1 MQLEEA
7 RRIGMEVI
15 EMLAPRCERVM
26 VAGSVRRG
34 KAQPKDIELV
44 LIPAMV
50 ERRVDLFTTEQVYSL
65 DEVVLPELV
74 EGRLVLDT
82 EVRRDGPRYK
92 RLIHVRTGAVVEVF
106 AARPETWG
114 YILAL
119 RTGPAEFMHKVVT
132 ARAYDG
138 AMPPGRC
145 AKSGWMWQYSGGRMR
160 ELPTPTEED
169 FFREVGLPCWPA
181 SERTLERLE
190 QHLIQPNYEW

>member
-7 RRIGMEVI
+7 RKVGMEVI
-15 EMLAPRCERVM
+15 EMLASRCERAM
-26 VAGSVRRG
+26 IAGSVRRG
-34 KAQPKDIELV
+34 KAQPKDIEIV

-74 EGRLVLDT
+74 QGRLVLDT
-82 EVRRDGPRYK
+82 EVKRNGPRYK

-119 RTGPAEFMHKVVT
+119 RTGPADFMHKLVT
-132 ARAYDG
+132 ARSQGG
-138 AMPPGRC
+138 AMPFGRC
-145 AKSGWMWQYSGGRMR
+145 VKSGQMWRFSEGRMR
-160 ELPTPTEED
+160 EQPTPTEAD

-181 SERTLERLE
+181 AERTLERLE
-190 QHLIQPNYEW
+190 QYLNTGGR

>member
-1 MQLEEA
+1 MKFEEA
-7 RRIGMEVI
+7 SKVGMEVI

-82 EVRRDGPRYK
+82 EVKRNGPRYK

-119 RTGPAEFMHKVVT
+119 RTGPAEFMHKLVT
-132 ARAYDG
+132 AQSQRG
-138 AMPPGRC
+138 AMPFGRC
-145 AKSGWMWQYSGGRMR
+145 VKSGQMWRFSEGRMQ
-160 ELPTPTEED
+160 ELATPTEAD

-190 QHLIQPNYEW
+190 QYLKLGVR

>member
-1 MQLEEA
+1 MQLEQA
-7 RRIGMEVI
+7 RRIGMEVATL
-15 EMLAPRCERVM
+15 LAPRCERVM

-34 KAQPKDIELV
+34 KAQPKDIEIV

-65 DEVVLPELV
+65 DEVVLPELIA
-74 EGRLVLDT
+74 GRLVLDA
-82 EVRRDGPRYK
+82 EVKRNGPRYK

-119 RTGPAEFMHKVVT
+119 RTGPADFMHKLVT
-132 ARAYDG
+132 ARSQGG
-138 AMPPGRC
+138 AMPFGRC
-145 AKSGWMWQYSGGRMR
+145 VKSGQMWRFSEGRMR
-160 ELPTPTEED
+160 EQPTPTEAD

-181 SERTLERLE
+181 AERTLERLE
-190 QHLIQPNYEW
+190 QYLNTGGR

>member
-7 RRIGMEVI
+7 RKVGMEVI
-15 EMLAPRCERVM
+15 EMLAPRCERAM
-26 VAGSVRRG
+26 IAGSVRRG
-34 KAQPKDIELV
+34 KAQPKDIEIV

-74 EGRLVLDT
+74 QGRLVLDT
-82 EVRRDGPRYK
+82 EVKRNGPRYK
-92 RLIHVRTGAVVEVF
+92 RLIHVRTGAVAEVF

-119 RTGPAEFMHKVVT
+119 RTGPADFMHKLVT
-132 ARAYDG
+132 ARSRGG
-138 AMPPGRC
+138 AMPFGRC
-145 AKSGWMWQYSGGRMR
+145 VKSGQMWHFSEGRMR
-160 ELPTPTEED
+160 EQPTPTEAD

-181 SERTLERLE
+181 AERTLERLE
-190 QHLIQPNYEW
+190 RYLKTGGE